1 MGGWLLSRRDRL
13 IVAWHEYVF
22 SAVSAARRALQFGH
36 LIRAPKGLY
45 DSAWGFNPR
54 NPTLPRRTL
63 KGCKVDWPKNR
74 AKERNCPISWR
85 EHQCTNI
92 VSVWRIE
99 TGRFE
104 RGSLAPLQHLQPGRA
119 GCFSRG
125 RNGVAPCE
133 GASPGWMVPGVET
146 PG

>member
-1 MGGWLLSRRDRL
+1 MIRCRSSS
-13 IVAWHEYVF
+13 YVF
-22 SAVSAARRALQFGH
+22 SAVHAARRALQFGH

-63 KGCKVDWPKNR
+63 TRRYSVAPSGKTPGAPGLEVLKGCKVDWPKNR
-74 AKERNCPISWR
+74 AKERNCPISSR

-104 RGSLAPLQHLQPGRA
+104 RGSRA
-119 GCFSRG
+119 RRRG
-125 RNGVAPCE
+125 
-133 GASPGWMVPGVET
+133 GWYLGLKPQAES
-146 PG
+146 